1 MPEKKEEKVRF
12 LDPIIE
18 ASTPMP
24 ISDYISSYLMNGDI
38 RIAWFGSN
46 RMLEEFLAG
55 RLTPS
60 EAVESEYNIALPT
73 HPTVVLNMNPSNAVL
88 LLEHLVRQLQNIELP
103 EVSPVPSYKCA
114 ACRLPAPL
122 RELAD
127 KLENIAKKN
136 KNEFD
141 CDTE

>member
-1 MPEKKEEKVRF
+1 
-12 LDPIIE
+12 
-18 ASTPMP
+18 
-24 ISDYISSYLMNGDI
+24 MNGDI

-55 RLTPS
+55 RITPP

-73 HPTVVLNMNPSNAVL
+73 HPTVVLNMNSANAIL
-88 LLEHLVRQLQNIELP
+88 LLDHLVRHLQNNADLP
-103 EVSPVPSYKCA
+103 ETSPVPSYKCA
-114 ACRLPAPL
+114 ACRLPNPL

-136 KNEFD
+136 KDESG